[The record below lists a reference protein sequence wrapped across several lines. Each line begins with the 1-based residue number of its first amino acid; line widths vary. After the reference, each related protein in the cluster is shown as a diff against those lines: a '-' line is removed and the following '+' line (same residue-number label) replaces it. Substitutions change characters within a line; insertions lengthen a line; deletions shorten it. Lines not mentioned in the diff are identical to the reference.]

1 MSHGRSQH
9 PNAPLTPEGRRRM
22 VACLLEDGWTVEAT
36 AERFQVDAKT
46 VRKWRDRFL
55 AEGSDGLLDRSSRP
69 HCSPNRTSRQLR
81 RRIIRLRCKRRWGAD
96 RIGFETGVAAS
107 TVQKILNQAGLG
119 RLDRGDRATAPRP
132 VHRYQWDQPGDLI
145 HVDIKKLG
153 RIPDGGGWRTLGQDQ
168 GRKNSNRHRHYDESG
183 NKKRTVGYAYIHTA
197 VDDRSRVVYS
207 EILTDEKAATAAG
220 FWIRATAWFTS
231 RGIIPRRVLT
241 DNGSC
246 YRSGLWHRACQATG
260 TTVKKTRPRRPQTNG
275 KVERFHR
282 ILLEEWAYIRHWS
295 SETERH
301 QAYTGFI
308 HFYNHHRPH
317 GSLGWATPT
326 SILKDNLPAEHN

>member
-1 MSHGRSQH
+1 MSHARSQH

-22 VACLLEDGWTVEAT
+22 VECVLDRGWSVEAT

-46 VRKWRDRFL
+46 VRKWRARFL
-55 AEGSDGLLDRSSRP
+55 AEGDDGLLDRSSRP
-69 HCSPNRTSRQLR
+69 HSSPNRTPRQLR
-81 RRIIRLRCKRRWGAD
+81 RRVVRLRHKRRWGAD
-96 RIGFETGVAAS
+96 RIGFEVGLAAS
-107 TVQKILNQAGLG
+107 TVPTILNQANMG
-119 RLDRGDRATAPRP
+119 RLDRGDRATDTRR
-132 VHRYQWDQPGDLI
+132 VNRYQWDKPGDLI
-145 HVDIKKLG
+145 HVDIKKLAA
-153 RIPDGGGWRTLGQDQ
+153 IPPDGGWRTR
-168 GRKNSNRHRHYDESG
+168 GRGYTGEHSKHRY
-183 NKKRTVGYAYIHTA
+183 VGYRYIHSA
-197 VDDRSRVVYS
+197 VDDRSRLVYS
-207 EILTDEKAATAAG
+207 EVLGDEKAATAAG
-220 FWIRATAWFTS
+220 FWMRATAWFLS
-231 RGIIPRRVLT
+231 RGVTPRRVLT

-246 YRSGLWHRACQATG
+246 YRSGLWHRACAATG

-282 ILLEEWAYIRHWS
+282 ILLEEWAYIRHWD

-317 GSLGWATPT
+317 GSLGWATPA